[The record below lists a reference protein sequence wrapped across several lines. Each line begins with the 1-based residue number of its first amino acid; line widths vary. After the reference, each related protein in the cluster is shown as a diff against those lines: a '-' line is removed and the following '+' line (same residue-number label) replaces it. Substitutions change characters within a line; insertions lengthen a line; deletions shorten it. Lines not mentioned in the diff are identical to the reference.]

1 MLGVNKP
8 NNVIH
13 YDWAVGFKINE
24 MLVFR
29 FLKCIVFVF
38 KQIYRNAYV

>member
-1 MLGVNKP
+1 MHYIYIYIYIYISIMLSVNKP

-24 MLVFR
+24 MLTFM
-29 FLKCIVFVF
+29 FI
-38 KQIYRNAYV
+38 